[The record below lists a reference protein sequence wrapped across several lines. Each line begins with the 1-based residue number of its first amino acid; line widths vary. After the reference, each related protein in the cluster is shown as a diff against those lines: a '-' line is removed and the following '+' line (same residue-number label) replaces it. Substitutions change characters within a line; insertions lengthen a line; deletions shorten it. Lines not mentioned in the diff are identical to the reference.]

1 MNNSPADDRQDFVAG
16 DLRVNEQPFLTSL
29 HVLFMR
35 EHNRIAGHLEA
46 AVMAITG
53 ERRQWG
59 RTLRQRLS
67 VLAST
72 DILGGGYTMLLQTC
86 LKMPFIK

>member
-35 EHNRIAGHLEA
+35 EHNRLGD
-46 AVMAITG
+46 
-53 ERRQWG
+53 RG
-59 RTLRQRLS
+59 R
-67 VLAST
+67 
-72 DILGGGYTMLLQTC
+72 LL
-86 LKMPFIK
+86 LFWSLLN

>member
-35 EHNRIAGHLEA
+35 EHNRLGDRGGSCCFFGH
-46 AVMAITG
+46 
-53 ERRQWG
+53 
-59 RTLRQRLS
+59 
-67 VLAST
+67 
-72 DILGGGYTMLLQTC
+72 
-86 LKMPFIK
+86 F